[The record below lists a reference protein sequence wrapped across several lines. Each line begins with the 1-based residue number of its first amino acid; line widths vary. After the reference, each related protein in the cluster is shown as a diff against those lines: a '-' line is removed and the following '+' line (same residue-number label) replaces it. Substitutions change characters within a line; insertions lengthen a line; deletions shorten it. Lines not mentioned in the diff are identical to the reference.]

1 MNTIFLFQ
9 SENLFSNGLFLPSF
23 LNSFLLLLFLLH
35 FIAVKPIVALNGLVL
50 NLNGLWLNS
59 RPLWTERNFSTLHT
73 LVTKL
78 PSL

>member
-9 SENLFSNGLFLPSF
+9 SENLFSSGLFLLSF
-23 LNSFLLLLFLLH
+23 LNSFLLLLH
-35 FIAVKPIVALNGLVL
+35 FIAVKPIVALNDLVL

-59 RPLWTERNFSTLHT
+59 RLLWTERNFSTLHT
-73 LVTKL
+73 VVTKL